1 MIAGLE
7 IHDLTLHKDNR
18 GWFKENWAGQALVPQ
33 QQNVSYNA
41 RRGATRGMHAEPWD
55 KWVSVATG
63 RVFGAWVDMRAGSDT
78 YGETYTC
85 EIGPDTAVFVPRGV
99 ANGFQ
104 ALEDDTTYIYLVNQR
119 YSPGGAYFSYREID
133 LSLIHI

>member
-7 IHDLTLHKDNR
+7 IHDLTLHEDNR
-18 GWFKENWAGQALVPQ
+18 GWFKENWAGQALVPR

-63 RVFGAWVDMRAGSDT
+63 
-78 YGETYTC
+78 
-85 EIGPDTAVFVPRGV
+85 
-99 ANGFQ
+99 
-104 ALEDDTTYIYLVNQR
+104 
-119 YSPGGAYFSYREID
+119 
-133 LSLIHI
+133 LSLIHISEPTRREWLSRMPSSA